1 MYKKMIAG
9 FAGAIALN
17 ILHETIRKNFKNVPH
32 INEVGEEALLKIS
45 DYASINIEGET
56 NLYATT
62 LVGDIVSNGLYYATT
77 ATEKDL
83 ASGLMAGIGAV
94 ALPKKLGLN
103 DEPIAENFQKK
114 AMTIGY
120 YVFGAIVTK
129 FVYNKIK

>member
-1 MYKKMIAG
+1 MIAG

-103 DEPIAENFQKK
+103 DEPVAENFQKK